1 MDPTLPYLSG
11 SQAATRHSFAAEW
24 CRKSFPCH
32 LKQPHF
38 LIRPPQDP
46 VKQANKGDVTAE
58 ISACWCKYKKKSKKH
73 NSYHFTREQTIIE
86 DSPDSPAFSM
96 ADSGGEVVV
105 CCQASASTGGN
116 QRLYPGYSLHA
127 PWLLVFHNGKEGETA
142 NRIYPEHRYRCS
154 NSIRPATSYL
164 VFTAPASY
172 CIITFR
178 SGPPSSSA
186 LWTDSNAPTK

>member
-1 MDPTLPYLSG
+1 MWIPHYPIWVDPRLPRGIALRQNDAG
-11 SQAATRHSFAAEW
+11 SLFLATWNSHTFWSVLPRTQWNRPTRGMSP
-24 CRKSFPCH
+24 RKS
-32 LKQPHF
+32 
-38 LIRPPQDP
+38 
-46 VKQANKGDVTAE
+46 
-58 ISACWCKYKKKSKKH
+58 CWCKYKKKTKKH

-186 LWTDSNAPTK
+186 LWTDSNASAK